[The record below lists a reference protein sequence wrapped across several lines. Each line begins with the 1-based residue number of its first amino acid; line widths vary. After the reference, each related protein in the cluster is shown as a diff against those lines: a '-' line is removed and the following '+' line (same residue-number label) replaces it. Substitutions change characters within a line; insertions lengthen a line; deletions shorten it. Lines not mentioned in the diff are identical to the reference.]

1 MEMNIPTAYLNPL
14 YFFQDI
20 PNPGSIFYRFPNLS
34 CPKWSLLSFPQTQT
48 CSFSQLCRP
57 PNLVAYAFHTNTS
70 ISSAMESYLSYN
82 TSATLIRSLPS
93 PCLRAP
99 VCQFHPTLPVAP
111 FPVAPRLSLFKP
123 TFTSLPVTITSWLSL
138 SPKYIL
144 LCPASRYCSEPSKH
158 FSCKGTW
165 SQALSV
171 ESAGGRLQEE
181 RAPLSG
187 CFSSFKVSSLLP
199 CLPTVCRRP
208 GPPMSSTHTP
218 IGGFW
223 PPTQPASF
231 QWTSVLD
238 HIGWIIALA
247 VGREGSFKV
256 VSLHALLAL

>member
-1 MEMNIPTAYLNPL
+1 MNIPTAYLNPL

-20 PNPGSIFYRFPNLS
+20 PNPGSIFYRFPKLS
-34 CPKWSLLSFPQTQT
+34 CPKWNLLPFPQTQT

-70 ISSAMESYLSYN
+70 ISSATESYLSCS

-93 PCLRAP
+93 PCLRPCFRTKVRAP

-123 TFTSLPVTITSWLSL
+123 TFTSLPVTITSLLSL

-144 LCPASRYCSEPSKH
+144 LCSASRYWSEPSKH
-158 FSCKGTW
+158 FSCKGTRC
-165 SQALSV
+165 QALSV

-181 RAPLSG
+181 RTLLSG

-218 IGGFW
+218 IGGF
-223 PPTQPASF
+223 
-231 QWTSVLD
+231 
-238 HIGWIIALA
+238 
-247 VGREGSFKV
+247 
-256 VSLHALLAL
+256 